1 MSPEVE
7 KLNGYGWIGI
17 SFNRKLARSS
27 MSTMFRGLFE
37 GYAIMPISDGRLQTF
52 SVDVFRLVIF
62 VSYLG
67 NR

>member
-1 MSPEVE
+1 
-7 KLNGYGWIGI
+7 
-17 SFNRKLARSS
+17 

-37 GYAIMPISDGRLQTF
+37 GYAIMSIFDGRLQTF

-62 VSYLG
+62 ESYLG